1 MARVTNKNILAAI
14 FICKIRQAFH
24 LDLND
29 YLVVFKNKPE
39 KEFIESLHSK
49 STEPI
54 LRIIGSYLKK
64 NKKQKKKHA
73 ILIYANIMAESCFF
87 F

>member
-54 LRIIGSYLKK
+54 LRIIGYYLK
-64 NKKQKKKHA
+64 NKWPKTHA
-73 ILIYANIMAESCFF
+73 ILISANIMAESFF